1 MSQLTPMRSGEEL
14 DIARLESY
22 LRTVIPD
29 LPATS
34 MRVWQFAAGR
44 SNLTYLLSVGG
55 QDYVLRRPPLGPVPP
70 KAHDMVREYE
80 WLVDIYPVFR
90 WAPKPIALCTDASV
104 LGSTFFLMEHRPGV
118 LLEEALKAPGA
129 YTPKLGE
136 RISKILVERLVDL
149 HAVHWEHTGLESR
162 VKPEGFLRRQ
172 VEGWIGRYQRAKI
185 SDIPGDQELTQ
196 WLLDHVPQS
205 ASPTI
210 IHYDYKLNNMVFAP
224 DYRDVAGI
232 FDWEMSTVGDPI
244 ADVAVAMSYW
254 IQANDDERM
263 QNALHETITVLP
275 GFWSREQWVSEYA
288 RLSGRDVTNFPY
300 YLTFAYFKLAVIV
313 AQIYYR
319 YHQGQT
325 QDPRFADMYQVVEW
339 LVRYALAKRPH
350 FRQI

>member
-14 DIARLESY
+14 DIVRLESY
-22 LRTVIPD
+22 LRNAIPD
-29 LPATS
+29 LPGAPLQI
-34 MRVWQFAAGR
+34 WQFAAGR
-44 SNLTYLLSVGG
+44 SNLTYLLSLGG

-80 WLVDIYPVFR
+80 WLVGIYPVFP

-118 LLEEALKAPGA
+118 LLEETLEPGG
-129 YTPKLGE
+129 YTPTLGE
-136 RISKILVERLVDL
+136 RISKILVERMVDL
-149 HAVHWEHTGLESR
+149 HAVDWKRTGLESR

-185 SDIPGDQELTQ
+185 ADIAGDQELTQ
-196 WLLDHVPQS
+196 WLLNHVPPS
-205 ASPTI
+205 PPPTI
-210 IHYDYKLNNMVFAP
+210 IHYDYKLNNMVFDP
-224 DYRDVAGI
+224 DYHDVAGI

-254 IQANDDERM
+254 IQDNDDERM
-263 QNALHETITVLP
+263 KNALHEKITILP
-275 GFWSREQWVSEYA
+275 GFWSRDRWISEYA
-288 RLSGRDVTNFPY
+288 RLSGRDLTHFSY

-319 YHQGQT
+319 YHRGQT
-325 QDPRFADMYQVVEW
+325 QDPRFADMNQVVEW
-339 LVRYALAKRPH
+339 LVDYALSTRPH
-350 FRQI
+350 LRQI